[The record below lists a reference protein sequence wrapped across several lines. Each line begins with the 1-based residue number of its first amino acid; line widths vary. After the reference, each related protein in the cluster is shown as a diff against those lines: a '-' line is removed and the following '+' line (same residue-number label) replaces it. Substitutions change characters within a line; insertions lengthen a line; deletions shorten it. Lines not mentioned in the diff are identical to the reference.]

1 MHDSVTENRG
11 NLYCMK
17 AVNKLINNAPGIQ
30 TENIYSPYNHLY
42 HLCRK
47 NSFENIQK
55 RRDVR
60 RFKRFM
66 SGVQGNDETACPSPV
81 HMFLLSDSDNRRH
94 FQTQNLQGSWQLCSV
109 LSMFPLYLDLCF
121 WCSFLFPFLLI
132 LSLAE
137 SPQPAFRQ
145 FPPWHWVSGVGLRM
159 WINKEIPKDSL
170 YSKY

>member
-1 MHDSVTENRG
+1 
-11 NLYCMK
+11 MK
-17 AVNKLINNAPGIQ
+17 EKLWI
-30 TENIYSPYNHLY
+30 L
-42 HLCRK
+42 
-47 NSFENIQK
+47 FENIQK

-94 FQTQNLQGSWQLCSV
+94 FQTQNLQGSRQLCSV
-109 LSMFPLYLDLCF
+109 LSVFPLYPDLCF

-137 SPQPAFRQ
+137 SPPPAFRQ
-145 FPPWHWVSGVGLRM
+145 FPPWHWVLELAYECESTNKYQRTAYTASTKIWEKNTLCCCLLFPLSFFILGGVIKLM
-159 WINKEIPKDSL
+159 I
-170 YSKY
+170 